1 MVRPSDTR
9 LGWHLDTA
17 GLALV
22 TNSHPEEGLGSS
34 LRCGLT
40 ALASPE
46 FSPTP
51 EAAVIILA
59 DQPLLKS
66 DVIGDLVAHWRR
78 FRISVRPR
86 YAAQPDIPGHPV
98 LLDRSL
104 WPIARQAKGDR
115 GLGAALSAMPGAVE
129 LLDVRGANPDINTPG
144 DLDSIQGP
152 NT

>member
-1 MVRPSDTR
+1 MVRASDTR

-17 GLALV
+17 GLELI
-22 TNSHPEEGLGSS
+22 TNPHPEEGLASS

-40 ALASPE
+40 ALESPHL
-46 FSPTP
+46 SPTP

-78 FRISVRPR
+78 FRVSVRPR
-86 YAAQPDIPGHPV
+86 YADQPDIPGHPV

-104 WPIARQAKGDR
+104 WPIARQARGDR
-115 GLGAALSAMPGAVE
+115 GLGAALSAIPDAVE
-129 LLDVRGANPDINTPG
+129 LLDVQGANPDINTTG